1 MASEA
6 SGMARILVIDDER
19 GIREG
24 CRRVLQAEGYHAETA
39 ENGEAGLRA
48 VEAGKFD
55 LLLVDVK
62 MPGMSGIE
70 LVRRVREVDPSLVCV
85 MITGY
90 ATLETAVEATRSGA
104 YDFLP
109 KPFTPDELLAKV
121 GKGLDRHWLELEA
134 RRLREERERNLL
146 AKSQF
151 IAMVAHELSS
161 PLAAIRGY
169 MDLLLGDAPLEE
181 GARRQMME
189 RSRDR
194 AASMLDLIDDLLDVA
209 AIEAGQVTRTAESV
223 EASALLQEAVDLV
236 RDQAAADGI
245 AVDLERPQL
254 LPAVHGNREDLLR
267 VFANLL
273 SNAVKYNRKGGSV
286 HVSARVQGGQVR
298 IEVRDTGIGIPA
310 ECLPKV
316 FDEFYRVK
324 RAETRHIPG
333 TGLGLS
339 IVKKIV
345 EAHLGSISVDSAPG
359 VGSTFTLL
367 LPVAQPSR

>member
-121 GKGLDRHWLELEA
+121 SKGLDRHWLELEA